1 MEKSPDAAPL
11 RPSTVVVTAE
21 EMPTRSKKAA
31 RAAFLGFAVDYYDIY
46 LPVVALAPAI
56 HYFQPETISGSLETT
71 LFYLTFAFTLIGRP
85 IGSAIFG
92 SLSDK
97 IGRRKSTL
105 IAVAGF
111 TVATFLMAALPGYEA
126 WGYGGLGALMF
137 LRLVGGVFMG
147 GEYTSANPLALES
160 CPKEKRGFVG
170 ALIAS
175 AYPVGYIAI
184 SLVTLPLLKLLPIQG
199 LYSDYVQWGWRIP
212 FIIGGLLGIAF
223 FWYFYRSIE
232 ESQVWEEAKK
242 TASEEK
248 APLRQLF
255 GGDNGRRLLQVM
267 VLMSGLW
274 FAVQSIVSPMSGL
287 LITHLKQ
294 GSDSVTT
301 ALLLSNVAL
310 FLGYLAY
317 GRLGQKHGRR
327 KVLFLSGLGTAT
339 ISAITFYGT
348 VHLLRG
354 GESFPLAMVVYTIC
368 LVVAIAPYGVA
379 TVYLLEAFP
388 TRVRASGYGV
398 AYSLSLVIPSF
409 YSFYMLWLSNV
420 MPYVYT
426 PLVLIVIGGVLTAVG
441 AKLGPETKDVDF
453 APVNT

>member
-1 MEKSPDAAPL
+1 MA
-11 RPSTVVVTAE
+11 TAE
-21 EMPTRSKKAA
+21 DMPPQAKKAA

-56 HYFQPETISGSLETT
+56 QYFQPESISGALETT
-71 LFYLTFAFTLIGRP
+71 LFYLTFALTLIGRP

-160 CPKEKRGFVG
+160 CPKERRGFVG
-170 ALIAS
+170 ALIAA
-175 AYPVGYIAI
+175 AYPIGYIAI
-184 SLVTLPLLKLLPIQG
+184 SLVTLPLLRLFPTQG

-212 FIIGGLLGIAF
+212 FIVGGLLGVVF

-232 ESQVWEEAKK
+232 ESQVWEEEAQK
-242 TASEEK
+242 TASSEK
-248 APLRQLF
+248 PPLRQLF
-255 GGDNGRRLLQVM
+255 AGDNGRRLLQVM

-274 FAVQSIVSPMSGL
+274 FAVQSIISPMSGL
-287 LITHLKQ
+287 LIAHLKQ

-301 ALLLSNVAL
+301 ALLIANVAL
-310 FLGYLAY
+310 FLGYLTY
-317 GRLGQKHGRR
+317 GRFGQRHGRR
-327 KVLFLSGLGTAT
+327 KVLLLSGIATAI
-339 ISAITFYGT
+339 ISAITFYET
-348 VHLLRG
+348 VHILRAG
-354 GESFPLAMVVYTIC
+354 GSFTLAMVIYTVC
-368 LVVAIAPYGVA
+368 LVVAISPYGVA

-398 AYSLSLVIPSF
+398 AYSFSLIIPSF

-426 PLVLIVIGGVLTAVG
+426 PIVLILIGGVLTAVG
-441 AKLGPETKDVDF
+441 AKIGPETRDVDF
-453 APVNT
+453 VPVNT

>member
-1 MEKSPDAAPL
+1 
-11 RPSTVVVTAE
+11 
-21 EMPTRSKKAA
+21 MPTRSKKAT

-56 HYFQPETISGSLETT
+56 QYFQPESISGSLETT

-111 TVATFLMAALPGYEA
+111 TVATFLMAALPGYQA
-126 WGYGGLGALMF
+126 WGYGGLGTLMF

-175 AYPVGYIAI
+175 AYPIGYIAI
-184 SLVTLPLLKLLPIQG
+184 SLVTLPLLRLLPTQG
-199 LYSDYVQWGWRIP
+199 LHSDYVQWGWRIP
-212 FIIGGLLGIAF
+212 FVVGGLLGVVF
-223 FWYFYRSIE
+223 FWYFHRSIE
-232 ESQVWEEAKK
+232 ESQVWEEESKK
-242 TASEEK
+242 AAPSEK
-248 APLRQLF
+248 PPLRQLF
-255 GGDNGRRLLQVM
+255 QGENGRRLLQVM
-267 VLMSGLW
+267 LLMSGLW
-274 FAVQSIVSPMSGL
+274 FAVQSIISPMSGL
-287 LITHLKQ
+287 LIVYLKQ

-301 ALLLSNVAL
+301 ALLLANVAL

-327 KVLFLSGLGTAT
+327 KVLFLSGLGTA
-339 ISAITFYGT
+339 IVSAIAFYET
-348 VHLLRG
+348 VHILRSG
-354 GESFPLAMVVYTIC
+354 GSFTLAMVVYTIC

-388 TRVRASGYGV
+388 TRIRASGYGV
-398 AYSLSLVIPSF
+398 AYSFSLVIPSF

-426 PLVLIVIGGVLTAVG
+426 PLVLIVLGGVLTALG
-441 AKLGPETKDVDF
+441 AKLGPETKHVDF
-453 APVNT
+453 TPTQA